1 MARYTGPKCK
11 LARREGTDLFLK
23 SARRSLDS
31 KCKLDTKP
39 GQHGVKSGMR
49 MSDYGNQ
56 LREKQKLRRIY
67 GILERQFR
75 RYFGEAARRKG
86 STGTNLLQLLES
98 RLDNVVYRMGLGSTR
113 AEARQLVTHG
123 SITVNGKVL
132 NVPSALRQG
141 RRRRRRSPTRPR
153 AQLRIQ
159 DALQLAEKVGFPSWV
174 EVDVEEDDR
183 HVQGRAGPLGI
194 RPGHQRKPGRRAVF
208 EVSGCDGGRAMSRA
222 PTFAFRIHPPKGSAC
237 RAMFC

>member
-39 GQHGVKSGMR
+39 GQHGVRSGMR

-56 LREKQKLRRIY
+56 LREKQKLRRTY

-132 NVPSALRQG
+132 NVPSALVKTADVVG
-141 RRRRRRSPTRPR
+141 VTEK
-153 AQLRIQ
+153 AKGQLRIQ

-174 EVDVEEDDR
+174 EVDVKKMSGTFKGAPDR
-183 HVQGRAGPLGI
+183 SEFGQDINESLVVELYS
-194 RPGHQRKPGRRAVF
+194 K
-208 EVSGCDGGRAMSRA
+208 
-222 PTFAFRIHPPKGSAC
+222 
-237 RAMFC
+237 